1 MSIFTVMETFFGPSE
16 LHVTGITDLQI
27 VWVDDNGVLSD
38 PGVGEQ
44 RLISTGIQDGGL
56 MSMALTGDG
65 LQLSDSITSLPGDYA
80 LSGPMRVEI
89 LDLDGTPF
97 VVSFGAQGDALSG
110 YRMDSVGAFVDPVTY
125 TADNSLGAVA
135 ALEVITHPNGDTLM
149 FTSDVQGS
157 GLSCWHVGNDG
168 ALYYIGT
175 MPTPSGPMTTMPS
188 LAQAHIDGQPY
199 LLSLSAVDNSL
210 TTYAVNPDGSLSMA
224 AELGAANGLGIAA
237 PQAVEVVEL
246 NGQTYALVA
255 AGGSS
260 SISVIAIAPD
270 GSLGMVDH
278 VIDDLNTRFASLSTF
293 EVITSHDRIM
303 VLAGGGDD
311 GLSLLTLL
319 PNGRLL
325 HLESFA
331 DTNDTNLTNV
341 QAITAYQNGGQIE
354 IFAAGGGDI
363 GITHLQA
370 QTGRFDDTTYGTDQD
385 DTLTGTWRSDLLVGG
400 DGDDTLDGGMG
411 ADILM
416 DGAGSDTLTGGWGA
430 DVFVFTK
437 DGVRDVITDFDAG
450 EDRIDLSDF
459 GRFYTLAGMGVVITS
474 NGAILTIDGE
484 ELQIITEWGNP
495 LDLHSLPMENL
506 FNLGHINVG
515 LIDPDTTVFGS
526 QGHDTLTGGT
536 GDDHLIGG
544 GGNDILIGSDG
555 DDFLKGDGGSD
566 TLEGGGG
573 ADDLYGGDGVDRL
586 MGGAGNDRLYSGS
599 GVDFLYGG
607 TGDDTLEGGSWGDS
621 LYGGTGA
628 DDLYG
633 GDGFDLLMGGDGA
646 DHLWGGTGRDVLWGE
661 GGNDTFDGG
670 FWADT
675 LYGGTG
681 DDSLFGNW
689 GEDRIFGD
697 EGQDVVNGG
706 GGHDFLYGG
715 EGNDTVLGDMGRD
728 TLRGDEGDD
737 FIDAGSWSDVAYGGS
752 GDDTV
757 LGGGGYDDLY
767 GDSGNDSIFGD
778 SGRDQLYG
786 GDGNDQLDGGT
797 WSDQLW
803 GGDGEDHMFGDAG
816 DDVMYGETGNDTL
829 EGGNGADHMF
839 GGVGQDVFY
848 GGVGRD
854 RIEGGTGNDVIY
866 GGDWADLIFGGDGND
881 IMYGDRGED
890 GLSGG
895 LGNDILYGGD
905 SRDLV
910 LGGGGDDI
918 LFGGT
923 WADVL
928 VGGFGNDT
936 LDGGA
941 GPDTL
946 TGGGGEDVF
955 VFIEGHDRITDFDA
969 NADQIHFAAQLWNG
983 TLPDYDRLE
992 QSAQQVGNDMVISFN
1007 ATTSLTLEGFSDL
1020 TALSMM
1026 IDLV

>member
-65 LQLSDSITSLPGDYA
+65 LQLSDSITNLPGDYA

-110 YRMDSVGAFVDPVTY
+110 YRMDSAGAFVEPVTY
-125 TADNSLGAVA
+125 GADSILGAVA

-149 FTSDVQGS
+149 FTSDIQGS
-157 GLSCWHVGNDG
+157 GLSCWHVGDDG
-168 ALYYIGT
+168 GLYYIGT
-175 MPTPSGPMTTMPS
+175 MPTPSGPMTTLPS

-210 TTYAVNPDGSLSMA
+210 TTYAVNADGSLSMA

-237 PQAVEVVEL
+237 PQAVEVVEI
-246 NGQTYALVA
+246 NGQTFALVA

-260 SISVIAIAPD
+260 SISVIAIEPD

-278 VIDDLNTRFASLSTF
+278 VIDDLNTRFSSLSTF
-293 EVITSHDRIM
+293 EVITTHDRIM

-400 DGDDTLDGGMG
+400 DGDDVLDGGLG

-586 MGGAGNDRLYSGS
+586 LGGAGNDSLYSGT
-599 GVDFLYGG
+599 GADFLYGG
-607 TGDDTLEGGSWGDS
+607 TGDDTLRGGG
-621 LYGGTGA
+621 
-628 DDLYG
+628 G
-633 GDGFDLLMGGDGA
+633 GDLLNGGDGA
-646 DHLWGGTGRDVLWGE
+646 DSLFGGDGADNLIGLEGADYIEGGTGWDTLDGNEGDDHLFGGFGSDTMRGGGGDDVL
-661 GGNDTFDGG
+661 DGG
-670 FWADT
+670 HGADRIVGGTGFNTLSFATATSGLLADLDVRFGDLMTGFAAGDDYVGLHGLIGSDFNDNLRGALADNVLEAGDGDDWLFGRWGNDT
-675 LYGGTG
+675 LYGGQG
-681 DDSLFGNW
+681 DD
-689 GEDRIFGD
+689 
-697 EGQDVVNGG
+697 
-706 GGHDFLYGG
+706 
-715 EGNDTVLGDMGRD
+715 
-728 TLRGDEGDD
+728 TLL
-737 FIDAGSWSDVAYGGS
+737 GGS
-752 GDDTV
+752 GAD
-757 LGGGGYDDLY
+757 Y
-767 GDSGNDSIFGD
+767 I
-778 SGRDQLYG
+778 
-786 GDGNDQLDGGT
+786 DGG
-797 WSDQLW
+797 S
-803 GGDGEDHMFGDAG
+803 
-816 DDVMYGETGNDTL
+816 GNDTL
-829 EGGNGADHMF
+829 NLRESYVGVRVDLMDSSVNT
-839 GGVGQDVFY
+839 GVGKGDIYVSIENILGSRRGIGDSLRGDNEDNLIDGREGDDYLFGR
-848 GGVGRD
+848 GGD
-854 RIEGGTGNDVIY
+854 DTIIGGQGNDV
-866 GGDWADLIFGGDGND
+866 LN
-881 IMYGDRGED
+881 
-890 GLSGG
+890 
-895 LGNDILYGGD
+895 
-905 SRDLV
+905 
-910 LGGGGDDI
+910 
-918 LFGGT
+918 
-923 WADVL
+923 
-928 VGGFGNDT
+928 
-936 LDGGA
+936 GGA
-941 GPDTL
+941 DA
-946 TGGGGEDVF
+946 DVF
-955 VFIEGHDRITDFDA
+955 VFNTGADVVQDFRTSEGDTLAFDP
-969 NADQIHFAAQLWNG
+969 ILWG
-983 TLPDYDRLE
+983 GGPM
-992 QSAQQVGNDMVISFN
+992 SAQDILGFASQQGNTVVFDFN
-1007 ATTSLTLEGFSDL
+1007 GDNQLTLLNTTDVL
-1020 TALSMM
+1020 ALE
-1026 IDLV
+1026 DFVWFL